1 MNKPPSLLKIITVDY
16 SAFLGCLLPVLM
28 WGIYIVIIA
37 LGIVKTNDP
46 TLPIL
51 FATITFI
58 ALFIL
63 IWRIQIFKAVFN
75 SGIETTAIINHIS
88 FFRDGGRV
96 GYVYTYQGQ
105 EYTSS
110 NAIQKGEETLALK
123 LGEQVILVVDRNNPK
138 RAFIRA
144 WIQVVSA
151 TG

>member
-1 MNKPPSLLKIITVDY
+1 MNRKPSLQKIIAVDY
-16 SAFLGCLLPVLM
+16 SAFLGYLFPVLM

-138 RAFIRA
+138 RAFIRDLYM
-144 WIQVVSA
+144 
-151 TG
+151 

>member
-1 MNKPPSLLKIITVDY
+1 MNRKPSLQKIIAVDY
-16 SAFLGCLLPVLM
+16 SAFLGYLFPVLM

-105 EYTSS
+105 EYTNS
-110 NAIQKGEETLALK
+110 NAIQKDEQTLALK
-123 LGEQVILVVDRNNPK
+123 LGEQMILMVDRNNPK
-138 RAFIRA
+138 RAFIRDLY
-144 WIQVVSA
+144 I
-151 TG
+151 